1 MRAESHPPIAVL
13 IVALLGSVA
22 ALIAVAQEAVER
34 VPDLW
39 DAAGR
44 HYIGDPTVRL
54 IWIGLTVIGGGTG
67 LLVLAGIV
75 VAFLVRGGRNREA
88 LFVFVAI
95 IGAEIVDRVFKSLV
109 DRPRPRTAEAAKV
122 VFGNGYG
129 KLVLVAV
136 LVAVLLSLPSRWRPF
151 ALAAGGAFF
160 ALFALDLLV
169 EAAIPI
175 HQGFDSFPSGHAV
188 GSMALVASVVVVLK
202 PTRWRG
208 AAVVAC
214 LAFTF
219 VVGASRVWLGFHH
232 PSDVIGGWSLGL
244 AWVITCWF
252 LLSVATGAARR
263 NRRHMGSEEA
273 ESATY
278 PPSSQAPLRPGEC
291 RP

>member
-1 MRAESHPPIAVL
+1 MRAESHPPIALL
-13 IVALLGSVA
+13 IAALVGSLV

-44 HYIGDPTVRL
+44 HYIGDPAVRL
-54 IWIGLTVIGGGTG
+54 IGIVLTVMGGGTG
-67 LLVLAGIV
+67 LLLLAGIV
-75 VAFLVRGGRNREA
+75 VALLIRSNRNHEA

-109 DRPRPRTAEAAKV
+109 DRPRPATAEAAKI

-129 KLVLVAV
+129 KLVLVAA
-136 LVAVLLSLPSRWRPF
+136 LVTVLLSLPSRWRPF
-151 ALAAGGAFF
+151 ALVAGGAFF
-160 ALFALDLLV
+160 ALFALDQLV

-188 GSMALVASVVVVLK
+188 GSMTLAASVVVVLR

-208 AAVVAC
+208 VALIAC
-214 LAFTF
+214 ATFTF
-219 VVGASRVWLGFHH
+219 VVGASRAWLGFHH

-244 AWVITCWF
+244 AWVVTCWF
-252 LLSVATGAARR
+252 LLSVAAGAVVRR
-263 NRRHMGSEEA
+263 NHRQMAAQEP
-273 ESATY
+273 ESTT
-278 PPSSQAPLRPGEC
+278 
-291 RP
+291 